1 MSDDL
6 RQRILDAAQ
15 QLFVE
20 SGADGVSMRK
30 VAELAGVSAP
40 AIYRHYEN
48 KDDLLQ
54 EIIEIGLRTLD
65 TYLQPALDAST
76 PLERLERL
84 AERFLDF
91 SIEQPRYFE
100 FAFMIPSRS
109 IADMRTELNERN
121 WVTFNLAL
129 EQIGACMEAGIFK
142 KDDPLGAAITIWSGV
157 YGLVALHRM
166 HRFGPDDELFRQ
178 IYRASVER
186 LLNGL
191 KP

>member
-65 TYLQPALDAST
+65 TYLQPALDAPT

-142 KDDPLGAAITIWSGV
+142 KDDPLGAAITIWSAV
-157 YGLVALHRM
+157 YGMVALHRM

>member
-6 RQRILDAAQ
+6 RQKILDAAQ
-15 QLFVE
+15 ELFVE
-20 SGADGVSMRK
+20 AGVEGVSMRK
-30 VAELAGVSAP
+30 VAEMAGVSAP

-54 EIIEIGLRTLD
+54 EIIQIGLRTLEA
-65 TYLQPALDAST
+65 YLAPALEAPT
-76 PLERLERL
+76 PLERLDRL

-91 SIEQPRYFE
+91 AIEQPRYFE

-109 IADMRTELNERN
+109 IADVQTELNERN
-121 WVTFNLAL
+121 WVTFNMAL
-129 EQIGACMEAGIFK
+129 EQIGACMESGIFK

-166 HRFGPDDELFRQ
+166 HRFGPDDQLFRQ
-178 IYRASVER
+178 IYRSSVER
-186 LLNGL
+186 MLNGL